1 MNSPETPPAQR
12 LKLADLR
19 ITNRF
24 ATLPGDFYTSL
35 ASTALP
41 SPYLVCASEEAA
53 GLVGLDSEVFT
64 DPDFIA
70 AFSGNSVLPG
80 SSPVAAVYSGHQFGV
95 WAGQL
100 GDGRAILLGEALAPT
115 EPMGTLELQLK
126 GAGKTPY
133 SRMGD
138 GRAVLRSS
146 IREFLCSEAMAA
158 LGIPTS
164 RAMCVIGSD
173 MRVMREMP
181 ETTAVVTRMAQ
192 SFVRF
197 GSFEHWFYKDR
208 KTELQILADYV
219 IASSFPEL
227 QDTPRPYHA
236 LLAEVTRR
244 TARLVAQWQ
253 AAGFM
258 HGVLNTDNM
267 SILGLT
273 LDYGPYGFMEAY
285 DPAHIC
291 NHTDSHG
298 RYSYRMQPR
307 IAEWNCFALGQA
319 LLPLIGETDDVYD
332 ALSVFKPA
340 FESSMQSLWQAK
352 FGFGSTLEGDATLI
366 ERLFDLMAG
375 SRVDFPYFFRKLSSL
390 SLNDTQM
397 DETLRDL
404 FIDRPAFDKWLS
416 DYRQRLTLENRE
428 DARRKQAMDKVN
440 PKYVLRNYLAQIAI
454 DKAQNKDFSEVK
466 NLLNILQRPYD
477 EQPEHEKYAALP
489 PDWAAGIE
497 VSCSS

>member
-1 MNSPETPPAQR
+1 MNSPETLPAKR
-12 LKLADLR
+12 LRLAELR

-24 ATLPGDFYTSL
+24 ATLPGDFYTQL
-35 ASTALP
+35 ASTPLP
-41 SPYLVCASEEAA
+41 TPYLVCASARAA
-53 GLVGLDSEVFT
+53 GLIGLDPEVFT
-64 DPDFIA
+64 APEFVG
-70 AFSGNSVLPG
+70 AFSGNSTLANSQPL
-80 SSPVAAVYSGHQFGV
+80 AAVYSGHQFGV

-100 GDGRAILLGEALAPT
+100 GDGRAILLGEVEALA
-115 EPMGTLELQLK
+115 EPMGALELQLK
-126 GAGKTPY
+126 GSGKTPY

-164 RAMCVIGSD
+164 RALCVIGSD
-173 MRVMREMP
+173 LRVMREMP

-208 KTELQILADYV
+208 KSELRTLADYV
-219 IASSFPEL
+219 IANSYPEL
-227 QDTPRPYHA
+227 QDEARPYHA

-244 TARLVAQWQ
+244 TATLVAQWQ

-291 NHTDSHG
+291 NHTDSQG
-298 RYSYRMQPR
+298 RYAYRMQPR
-307 IAEWNCFALGQA
+307 IAEWNCYALGQA

-340 FESSMQSLWQAK
+340 FESSMQTLWQGK
-352 FGFGSTLEGDATLI
+352 FGFSRTLEGDATLI
-366 ERLFDLMAG
+366 ERLFALMAG
-375 SRVDFPYFFRKLSSL
+375 SRVDFPYFFRHLSSVKI
-390 SLNDTQM
+390 NATQR
-397 DETLRDL
+397 DEILRDL
-404 FIDRPAFDKWLS
+404 FIDRPAFDAWLS
-416 DYRQRLTLENRE
+416 EYRQRLMLENS
-428 DARRKQAMDKVN
+428 DDTQRKAAMDKVN

-454 DKAQNKDFSEVK
+454 DQAQNKDFSEV
-466 NLLNILQRPYD
+466 NQLLQILQNPFD

>member
-1 MNSPETPPAQR
+1 MNSPETLPIQR
-12 LKLADLR
+12 LRLADLR
-19 ITNRF
+19 ISNRF
-24 ATLPGDFYTSL
+24 ATLPGEFYTQL
-35 ASTALP
+35 AATPLP
-41 SPYLVCASEEAA
+41 APYLVCSSEPASR
-53 GLVGLDSEVFT
+53 LIGLDPAEFAQ
-64 DPDFIA
+64 PDVIA
-70 AFSGNSVLPG
+70 AFSGNSPLQD
-80 SSPVAAVYSGHQFGV
+80 SSPLAAVYSGHQFGV

-100 GDGRAILLGEALAPT
+100 GDGRAILLGEAVAPA
-115 EPMGTLELQLK
+115 EPLGTLELQLK
-126 GAGKTPY
+126 GSGKTPY

-164 RAMCVIGSD
+164 RALCVMGSD
-173 MRVMREMP
+173 LRVMRESP

-192 SFVRF
+192 SFIRF

-208 KTELQILADYV
+208 KTELQTLADYV
-219 IASSFPEL
+219 IANSYPEL
-227 QDTPRPYHA
+227 QGAARPYHA

-244 TARLVAQWQ
+244 TAILVAQWQ

-307 IAEWNCFALGQA
+307 IAEWNCYALGQA

-332 ALSVFKPA
+332 ALSVFKPT
-340 FESSMQSLWQAK
+340 FESRMQSLWRAK
-352 FGFGSTLEGDATLI
+352 LGLNIAVDDDATLI
-366 ERLFDLMAG
+366 ERLFELMAV
-375 SRVDFPYFFRKLSSL
+375 SRVDFPYFFRHLSSVKM
-390 SLNDTQM
+390 NGTQQ
-397 DETLRDL
+397 DESLRDL
-404 FIDRPAFDKWLS
+404 FIDLTGFDAWLS
-416 DYRQRLTLENRE
+416 AYRQRLTLENSN
-428 DARRKQAMDKVN
+428 DTSRKEAMDKVN

-454 DKAQNKDFSEVK
+454 DKARNKDFSEVK
-466 NLLNILQRPYD
+466 NLLDVLQRPFD
-477 EQPEHEKYAALP
+477 EQAEHEKYAALP

>member
-1 MNSPETPPAQR
+1 MNSPETLPTQR
-12 LKLADLR
+12 LRLADLR

-35 ASTALP
+35 ASTPLP
-41 SPYLVCASEEAA
+41 SPYLVCASERAA
-53 GLVGLDSEVFT
+53 GLIGLDSEEFAH
-64 DPDFIA
+64 PDFIA
-70 AFSGNSVLPG
+70 AFSGNLTLPG
-80 SSPVAAVYSGHQFGV
+80 SSPLAAVYSGHQFGV

-100 GDGRAILLGEALAPT
+100 GDGRAILLGETAAAADLT
-115 EPMGTLELQLK
+115 GTLELQLK
-126 GAGKTPY
+126 GSGKTPY

-164 RAMCVIGSD
+164 RALCVIGSD
-173 MRVMREMP
+173 MRVLREMP
-181 ETTAVVTRMAQ
+181 ETAAVVTRMAQ

-197 GSFEHWFYKDR
+197 GSFEHWFYQDH
-208 KTELQILADYV
+208 KTELQTLADYV
-219 IASSFPEL
+219 IANSFPEL
-227 QDTPRPYHA
+227 QGAARPYHA
-236 LLAEVTRR
+236 LLAEVSRR
-244 TARLVAQWQ
+244 TATLVAQWQ

-307 IAEWNCFALGQA
+307 IAEWNCYALGQA

-332 ALSVFKPA
+332 ALSVFKPT
-340 FESSMQSLWQAK
+340 FESSMQRLWQAK
-352 FGFGSTLEGDATLI
+352 FGFRSTLEGDAKLI
-366 ERLFDLMAG
+366 DRLFELMAV
-375 SRVDFPYFFRKLSSL
+375 SRVDFPYFFRQLSSVN
-390 SLNDTQM
+390 LNQTHKD
-397 DETLRDL
+397 DALRDL
-404 FIDRPAFDKWLS
+404 FIDLSGFDAWLS
-416 DYRQRLTLENRE
+416 EYRQRLTLENSE
-428 DARRKQAMDKVN
+428 DTRRKQAMDKVN

-466 NLLNILQRPYD
+466 NLLNVLQRPFD
-477 EQPEHEKYAALP
+477 EQTEHEQYAALP